1 MKTGLLPTN
10 GDPLAAAGTLL
21 KGLLEKGIV
30 NEVLVPAQVP
40 SGGVQLALFAD
51 PARMEGV
58 VNPWAPVMP
67 VQGARA
73 VSNLAFTDPGRSVAA
88 VLRPCEARAAV
99 ELIKLKQIQP
109 EQLTFITVDCPGTC
123 ELSSFAES
131 GMDAAEVSG
140 VLLRGM
146 QSGAPAAPE
155 GLDFRTACSICE
167 FPSAEVGSLRLQA
180 FGADAGSALG
190 LQAEEAFAATLGEA
204 GLATFDDTTLEG
216 RAGVVENLSGE
227 RVKARDALLTQFQ
240 DDAGGLEGLK
250 KAFSTCIRCYNC
262 MENCPI
268 CYCKLCIFK
277 SPTFD
282 HPGEMF
288 TRWAERKGAQ
298 PMLAETT
305 LFHLTRL
312 NHMSTSC
319 IGCGLCDTAC
329 PMGLPVATLFRHAA
343 QGVQGMLAYQ
353 PGRSLDD
360 PIPLTVFR
368 EDELQAET
376 GAKD

>member
-1 MKTGLLPTN
+1 MKTGLLQTN
-10 GDPLAAAGTLL
+10 GDALAAVEALL
-21 KGLLEKGIV
+21 KGFLERGV
-30 NEVLVPAQVP
+30 VDEVLVPARVP
-40 SGGVQLALFAD
+40 SGGTQLSLFAD
-51 PARMEGV
+51 AELMQG

-73 VSNLAFTDPGRSVAA
+73 VSNLAFTDPGRRVAA
-88 VLRPCEARAAV
+88 VLRPCEARAV
-99 ELIKLKQIQP
+99 IELIKLKQIKP
-109 EQLTFITVDCPGTC
+109 EQLTFITVDCPGTY
-123 ELSSFAES
+123 ELTSFAES
-131 GMDAAEVSG
+131 GVDAAEVSKG
-140 VLLRGM
+140 LLGGM
-146 QSGAPAAPE
+146 QSGTPAATD
-155 GLDFRTACSICE
+155 GLAFRTACSICE
-167 FPSAEVGSLRLQA
+167 FPSAEWGALRIQV
-180 FGADAGSALG
+180 FGADAGNALG
-190 LQAEEAFAATLGEA
+190 LQAEDAFAAALA
-204 GLATFDDTTLEG
+204 AADLATFDESTVDG
-216 RAGVVENLSGE
+216 RAGVVKSLCSE
-227 RVKARDALLTQFQ
+227 RVAARDALLAQFQ
-240 DDAGGLEGLK
+240 GDAGGLDGLR

-282 HPGEMF
+282 HPGEMY
-288 TRWAERKGAQ
+288 TRWAQRKGAQ

-329 PMGLPVATLFRHAA
+329 PMGLPVASLFRSAA
-343 QGVQGMLAYQ
+343 QGVQGMLEYQ

-368 EDELQAET
+368 EDELQAEA

>member
-1 MKTGLLPTN
+1 MKTGLLQTN
-10 GDPLAAAGTLL
+10 GDALAAVETLL
-21 KGLLEKGIV
+21 KGLLEHGVVDEI
-30 NEVLVPAQVP
+30 LVPARAP
-40 SGGVQLALFAD
+40 SGGIQLSLFAD
-51 PARMEGV
+51 PERMRG

-73 VSNLAFTDPGRSVAA
+73 VSNLAFTDPGKRVAA
-88 VLRPCEARAAV
+88 VLRPCEARAVV
-99 ELIKLKQIQP
+99 ELIKLKQIRP
-109 EQLTFITVDCPGTC
+109 EQLTFITVDCPGTF

-131 GMDAAEVSG
+131 GQDGAEVSKG
-140 VLLRGM
+140 LLDGM
-146 QSGAPAAPE
+146 KSGAAVAGD
-155 GLDFRTACSICE
+155 GLTFRTACSICE
-167 FPSAEVGSLRLQA
+167 FPAAEWGSLKIQA
-180 FGADAGSALG
+180 FGADPGTALG
-190 LQAEEAFAATLGEA
+190 LEAETEFAAALAEA
-204 GLATFDDTTLEG
+204 GLATFDDATVSG
-216 RAGVVENLSGE
+216 RAGVVESLTAE
-227 RVKARDALLTQFQ
+227 RTNARDELLARFQ
-240 DDAGGLEGLK
+240 EEAGGLDALK

-282 HPGEMF
+282 HPGEMY
-288 TRWAERKGAQ
+288 TRWAQRKGAQ
-298 PMLAETT
+298 PILAETT

-329 PMGLPVATLFRHAA
+329 PMGLPVASLFRNAA
-343 QGVQGMLAYQ
+343 QGVQSMLEYQ

>member
-1 MKTGLLPTN
+1 MKNGLLQTN
-10 GDPLAAAGTLL
+10 GDALDAVETLL
-21 KGLLEKGIV
+21 KGLLEKGV
-30 NEVLVPAQVP
+30 VDEVLVPAQVP
-40 SGGVQLALFAD
+40 SGGTQLSLFAD
-51 PARMEGV
+51 PALMDG

-73 VSNLAFTDPGRSVAA
+73 VSDLAFTDPGKRVAA
-88 VLRPCEARAAV
+88 VLRPCESRAVV
-99 ELIKLKQIQP
+99 ELIKLKQIKP
-109 EQLTFITVDCPGTC
+109 EQLTFIAVDCPGTF
-123 ELSSFAES
+123 ELNSFAES
-131 GMDAAEVSG
+131 GQDAAEVSNG
-140 VLLRGM
+140 LLGGM
-146 QSGAPAAPE
+146 KAGAPAAVD

-167 FPSAEVGSLRLQA
+167 FPSAEWGSLKIQV

-190 LQAEEAFAATLGEA
+190 LEADDEFGAALSEAE
-204 GLATFDDTTLEG
+204 LATFDDASIDG
-216 RAGVVENLSGE
+216 RAGVVENLSAE
-227 RVKARDALLTQFQ
+227 RSKARDDLLAQFQ
-240 DDAGGLEGLK
+240 NEAGGLDKLK
-250 KAFSTCIRCYNC
+250 EAFSTCIRCYNC

-282 HPGEMF
+282 HPGEMY
-288 TRWAERKGAQ
+288 TRWAQRKGAQ

-329 PMGLPVATLFRHAA
+329 PMGLPVASLFRSAA
-343 QGVQGMLAYQ
+343 QGVQGMLEYQ

-368 EDELQAET
+368 EDELQAEA